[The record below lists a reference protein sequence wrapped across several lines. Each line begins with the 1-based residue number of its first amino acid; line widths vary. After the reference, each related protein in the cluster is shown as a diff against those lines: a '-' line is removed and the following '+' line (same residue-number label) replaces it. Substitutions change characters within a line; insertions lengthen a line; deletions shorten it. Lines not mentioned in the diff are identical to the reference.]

1 MLNRPNPF
9 YKEIEYVDHL
19 VNYCHKLQVD
29 AGLVQDSEV
38 VARETQ
44 KDLLRE
50 MNREEFNKKISDG
63 KLQIADSKQDRQAQG
78 MMQVGQQ
85 GKKRKGKKPKAKDVA
100 EDVFN
105 IDIVV
110 VQKFGFLKVS
120 PPIAPE
126 DLEDKIK
133 ELNDKKKYYL
143 TEGERI
149 LNEEEEEFKKSL
161 EAPVTETVQEEETKE
176 TADNAEERPRNNN
189 RGGRGGYGRGGRG
202 NNRGNRGGYG
212 ASRPIRS
219 QRQEFE
225 GSDDEEEERKEQR
238 PKPKQ
243 RNQNKKFNA
252 EDEENFPTF

>member
-1 MLNRPNPF
+1 
-9 YKEIEYVDHL
+9 
-19 VNYCHKLQVD
+19 
-29 AGLVQDSEV
+29 
-38 VARETQ
+38 
-44 KDLLRE
+44 
-50 MNREEFNKKISDG
+50 MNREEVAKKINDG
-63 KLQIADSKQDRQAQG
+63 KLQAAESKEDRQAQG
-78 MMQVGQQ
+78 LMQIGQQ

-133 ELNDKKKYYL
+133 ELNEKKEYYQ
-143 TEGERI
+143 TEGEKI
-149 LNEEEEEFKKSL
+149 LKEEEEDFKKSL
-161 EAPVTETVQEEETKE
+161 EAPVQEPSKEEETKE
-176 TADNAEERPRNNN
+176 TTEDAEERPRRDNN

-212 ASRPIRS
+212 ASRPIRAE
-219 QRQEFE
+219 RQEFE
-225 GSDDEEEERKEQR
+225 ASDDEEEERKEQR